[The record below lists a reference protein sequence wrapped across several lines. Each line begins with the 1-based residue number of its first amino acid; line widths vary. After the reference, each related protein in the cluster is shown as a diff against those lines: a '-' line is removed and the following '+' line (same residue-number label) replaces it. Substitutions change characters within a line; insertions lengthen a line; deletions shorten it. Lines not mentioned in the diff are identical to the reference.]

1 MKLEKIEDLEKMAN
15 EVRKGIIEAVYSGQ
29 SGHPGGSLSVAD
41 ILTVLYFNELNMLK
55 KGRDYIFYHSY
66 DYYSSQLSPYLNE
79 WIYANAQKIYFIE
92 KIDRTYV
99 AKVKL

>member
-1 MKLEKIEDLEKMAN
+1 MIFCT
-15 EVRKGIIEAVYSGQ
+15 VRFLKSSKNDKRISSRIVVSKQ
-29 SGHPGGSLSVAD
+29 
-41 ILTVLYFNELNMLK
+41 LYFNELNMLK
-55 KGRDYIFYHSY
+55 KGKDYIFYHSY

-79 WIYANAQKIYFIE
+79 LIYANAQKIYFIE